1 MNKFDDITEP
11 EDFNPEEMQLEFA
24 PGCFDD
30 FEGSQED
37 LDALVEHIKEMF
49 AAGKFLTEGRELTDE
64 DFDTLSESTKQKIVG
79 LQDPTQPKRNLN

>member
-1 MNKFDDITEP
+1 MKKFDDITEP
-11 EDFNPEEMQLEFA
+11 EDFNPEEMQLEFV

-64 DFDTLSESTKQKIVG
+64 DFDTLSESTKQKIIG
-79 LQDPTQPKRNLN
+79 LNTLDQPKRNLN